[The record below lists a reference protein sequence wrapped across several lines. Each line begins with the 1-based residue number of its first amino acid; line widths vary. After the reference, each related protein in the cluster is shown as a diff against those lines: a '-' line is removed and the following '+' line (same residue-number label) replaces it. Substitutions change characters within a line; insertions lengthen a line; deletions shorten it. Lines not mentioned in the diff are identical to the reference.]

1 MIKYLE
7 TIKNVNL
14 FNILDIEDIMVISR
28 IANVKALPKGYMV
41 FQEGEQ
47 GDALYII
54 IKGKVKV
61 SLYDDDGR
69 EYILDIIGKDGF
81 FGELSILDD
90 LPRSANIITIEDCEF
105 LVLKRD
111 DFIKILM
118 ENPAITVNILKTIAA
133 RLRAADERI
142 KGLAFFSVEGR
153 ILKYLIEIGEE
164 IGVKVKNH
172 IIIENGPSQV
182 EIASSCGCSRET
194 VSRMLKSLVKKGIIT
209 VRKRQYTLYT
219 GHLTF

>member
-1 MIKYLE
+1 MGKYIDI
-7 TIKNVNL
+7 IKNVSL
-14 FNILDIEDIMVISR
+14 FNILNTDDVRVISN
-28 IANVKALPKGYMV
+28 IAYVKTHPKGYVV
-41 FQEGEQ
+41 FQEGEK

-54 IKGKVKV
+54 LKGKVKV
-61 SLYDDDGR
+61 SLYGDDGR

-81 FGELSILDD
+81 FGELSLIDE

-105 LVLKRD
+105 LVLRRN
-111 DFIKILM
+111 DFIKLLM
-118 ENPAITVNILKTIAA
+118 ENPAITVNILKTMST

-153 ILKYLIEIGEE
+153 ILQYLMELGEE
-164 IGVKVKNH
+164 VGVKIKNN
-172 IIIENGPSQV
+172 IIIENGPSQI

-194 VSRMLKSLVKKGIIT
+194 VSRMLKSLVQKGIIT

-219 GHLTF
+219 GYLSF

>member
-14 FNILDIEDIMVISR
+14 FNILDIEDIRVISR

-90 LPRSANIITIEDCEF
+90 LPRSANIITIEECEF

>member
-1 MIKYLE
+1 MIRYLD
-7 TIKNVNL
+7 TIRNVSL
-14 FNILDIEDIMVISR
+14 FNILEDEDIKLISR
-28 IANVKALPKGYMV
+28 IATTKTIPKGFVV
-41 FQEGEQ
+41 FQEGEK

-54 IKGKVKV
+54 LKGKVKV
-61 SLYDDDGR
+61 SLYDDEGR

-90 LPRSANIITIEDCEF
+90 LPRSANIVTTEDCEF
-105 LVLKRD
+105 IILKRH
-111 DFIKILM
+111 DFIKLLM
-118 ENPAITVNILKTIAA
+118 ENPAITVNILKTMAA

-153 ILKYLIEIGEE
+153 ILKYLIEVGEE
-164 IGVKVKNH
+164 TGIKIKNH
-172 IIIENGPSQV
+172 IIIENGPTQL

-194 VSRMLKSLVKKGIIT
+194 VSRMLKSLVNKGIIT

-219 GHLTF
+219 GHLSF

>member
-1 MIKYLE
+1 MIRYLE

-14 FNILDIEDIMVISR
+14 FNILDDEDIKLISR
-28 IANVKALPKGYMV
+28 IATIKSIPKGYVV
-41 FQEGEQ
+41 FQEGEK

-61 SLYDDDGR
+61 SLYDDEGR

-90 LPRSANIITIEDCEF
+90 LPRSANIVTTEDCEF
-105 LVLKRD
+105 IILKRD
-111 DFIKILM
+111 DFIKLLM
-118 ENPAITVNILKTIAA
+118 ENPAITVNILKTMAA

-153 ILKYLIEIGEE
+153 ILKYLIELGEE
-164 IGVKVKNH
+164 TGIKVKNH

-194 VSRMLKSLVKKGIIT
+194 VSRMLKNLVNKGIIT

-219 GHLTF
+219 GHLSF